1 VALKTEI
8 EDGDAAINVASPSP
22 ILSARG
28 MTKSFPGVRALQAVD
43 FDVRPG
49 EVHALC
55 GENGAG
61 KSTLMRILAGDYQ
74 PDEGEITFR
83 GRKATYRNAREARAE
98 GILLIHQEI
107 SLVPDMTVAENLFL
121 GSLPRTGGGIVRRG
135 QLVQRARAVLESA
148 GSEFG
153 RIDPKAKVV
162 NLSFAHQQMV
172 EIARALAF
180 KSSVVIFDE
189 PTASLTLTEANA
201 LFATIARLKAQGV
214 AIVYISHKMS
224 EVFALSDRITVL
236 RDGSMRGTLETARTD
251 EREITRLMI
260 GRDIAV
266 TARVTRRER
275 GAELLK
281 VEGLAAQ
288 AYVKDV
294 SFSVYEGEVLGLYG
308 LIGAG
313 RTETMEAV
321 FGVRKRDAGR
331 IYWRGREVS
340 IRSARDAVRL
350 GIGLV
355 PEDRKG
361 KGLVLG
367 MSGINNL
374 TMVIMRLAGM
384 FSLPDRRRERATYE
398 DFRTRLDIRA
408 ASPDVPVNTLSG
420 GNQQKVALAKWL
432 ATDPKLLV
440 LDEPTRGI
448 DVGAKAEIHA
458 LIARLAASGV
468 SIVLISSELPE
479 ILALSTRV
487 LAFSE
492 GRIVGAVDGADATEE
507 RLLTAVV
514 GRTPSGD
521 RPG

>member
-1 VALKTEI
+1 
-8 EDGDAAINVASPSP
+8 
-22 ILSARG
+22 
-28 MTKSFPGVRALQAVD
+28 MTKSFPGVQALQGVD

-61 KSTLMRILAGDYQ
+61 KSTLMRILAGDYR
-74 PDEGEITFR
+74 PDEGEIAFR
-83 GRKATYRNAREARAE
+83 GKRATFRNAREARSA

-107 SLVPDMTVAENLFL
+107 SLVPDMTVAENIFL
-121 GSLPRTGGGIVRRG
+121 GSLPAKAGFVGRG
-135 QLVQRARAVLESA
+135 DLANRAKAVLDEA

-153 RIDPKAKVV
+153 RIDPRVKVSS
-162 NLSFAHQQMV
+162 LSFAHQQMV
-172 EIARALAF
+172 EIARAVAF
-180 KSSVVIFDE
+180 KSAVVIFDE

-201 LFATIARLKAQGV
+201 LFVTIARLKAQGV

-236 RDGSMRGTLETARTD
+236 RDGRMRGTLAAAATNEA
-251 EREITRLMI
+251 EITRLMI

-266 TARVTRRER
+266 AARVTARAR
-275 GAELLK
+275 GEELLR
-281 VEGLAAQ
+281 VDGLEAHGF
-288 AYVKDV
+288 VRSV
-294 SFSVYEGEVLGLYG
+294 SFSMHSGEVLGLYG

-313 RTETMEAV
+313 RTETMEAI
-321 FGVRKRDAGR
+321 FGVRRRSAGR
-331 IYWRGREVS
+331 TYWKGREVN
-340 IRSARDAVRL
+340 IRSARDAVEL

-367 MSGINNL
+367 LSALNNL
-374 TMVIMRLAGM
+374 TMVLMRLAGL
-384 FSLPDRRRERATYE
+384 FRLPDRRRERSIYDE
-398 DFRTRLDIRA
+398 FKTRLDIRA
-408 ASPDVPVNTLSG
+408 ASADVKVNTLSG
-420 GNQQKVALAKWL
+420 GNQQKIALAKWL
-432 ATDPKLLV
+432 AVKPELLI

-458 LIARLAASGV
+458 LIARLADSGV

-487 LAFSE
+487 LTFSA
-492 GRIVGAVDGADATEE
+492 GRIVGTFEASAATEE
-507 RLLTAVV
+507 ILLSTVV
-514 GRTPSGD
+514 GRQPAAD
-521 RPG
+521 PA

>member
-1 VALKTEI
+1 VALKAEI
-8 EDGDAAINVASPSP
+8 EGGDATVHTASPSP

-28 MTKSFPGVRALQAVD
+28 MTKSFPGVQALQGVD

-74 PDEGEITFR
+74 PDEGEIAFR
-83 GRKATYRNAREARAE
+83 GSKATYRNAREARGE

-107 SLVPDMTVAENLFL
+107 SLVPEMTVAENIFL
-121 GSLPRTGGGIVRRG
+121 GNLPKVAGGVVRRRE
-135 QLVQRARAVLESA
+135 LVQRARAVLQAA
-148 GSEFG
+148 GTEFS
-153 RIDPKAKVV
+153 RIDPRAKVV

-172 EIARALAF
+172 EIARAVAF
-180 KSSVVIFDE
+180 SSSVVIFDE

-236 RDGSMRGTLETARTD
+236 RDGQMRGTLETQRTN
-251 EREITRLMI
+251 EREITQLMI
-260 GRDIAV
+260 GRDIAM
-266 TARVTRRER
+266 TARVRPTER
-275 GAELLK
+275 GGELLR
-281 VEGLAAQ
+281 VEEIEAPGW
-288 AYVKDV
+288 VKGV
-294 SFSVYEGEVLGLYG
+294 SFSVHEGEVLGLYG

-321 FGVRKRDAGR
+321 FGVRRRSAGK
-331 IYWRGREVS
+331 IYWQGREVS
-340 IRSARDAVRL
+340 IRSARDAVKL

-367 MSGINNL
+367 LSGINNL
-374 TMVIMRLAGM
+374 TMVIMRLAGI
-384 FSLPDRRRERATYE
+384 FSLPDRRRERSTYDE
-398 DFRTRLDIRA
+398 FKTRLDIRA
-408 ASPDVPVNTLSG
+408 ASPDVLVNTLSG

-432 ATDPKLLV
+432 ATNPKLLV

-458 LIARLAASGV
+458 LIARLAESGV
-468 SIVLISSELPE
+468 SIVLVSSELPE

-487 LAFSE
+487 LIFSE
-492 GRIVGAVDGADATEE
+492 GQVVGMVDAAEATEE
-507 RLLTAVV
+507 RLLSAVV
-514 GRTPSGD
+514 ARKPATD
-521 RPG
+521 HTN